1 MGVESMNRDIIKVGF
16 AVLAAVTT
24 YNFAD
29 MVINAQENDTQ
40 PIVDVNVTNNDNV
53 LNTDVVVD
61 KKSDVDS
68 NEQTNSQLNPGWSV
82 DFRQ

>member
-1 MGVESMNRDIIKVGF
+1 MNRDIIKVGF

-40 PIVDVNVTNNDNV
+40 PIVDVNVTDNDNV

-68 NEQTNSQLNPGWSV
+68 NEQTNSQLNPGWSA
-82 DFRQ
+82 DFRHHL

>member
-40 PIVDVNVTNNDNV
+40 PIVDVNVTDNDNV

-61 KKSDVDS
+61 KKVMWIQM
-68 NEQTNSQLNPGWSV
+68 NKQTHN
-82 DFRQ
+82 

>member
-40 PIVDVNVTNNDNV
+40 PIVDVNVTDNDNV

-68 NEQTNSQLNPGWSV
+68 NEQTNSQLNPGWSA
-82 DFRQ
+82 DFR

>member
-40 PIVDVNVTNNDNV
+40 PIVDVNVTDNDNV

-68 NEQTNSQLNPGWSV
+68 NEQQTHN
-82 DFRQ
+82 

>member
-61 KKSDVDS
+61 KKVMWIQM
-68 NEQTNSQLNPGWSV
+68 NKQTHN
-82 DFRQ
+82 